1 MQSHPFAQVWDDT
14 LQQLSWTVANHAV
27 TPKVRTGGGLL
38 VAEILD
44 HLKYQRSPTILWDK
58 TSYQVVQDFWHQY
71 ESENMESWEKHQ
83 TIWSAGGPEL
93 WMLLSHPSVTRAPF
107 STCSSQSLLPRV
119 ATISGWKA
127 KRFPWV
133 ALCEIDQLRFFET
146 MRISESHLFL
156 KYRLRCLQDD
166 YLSLAWKMKLILCIY
181 AEPLVP
187 PCLQKCHTLPG
198 LLKHQSLRS
207 KSAFPSWIMQITDLG
222 CWSNSVYTYYVFI
235 YTVYIR

>member
-1 MQSHPFAQVWDDT
+1 
-14 LQQLSWTVANHAV
+14 
-27 TPKVRTGGGLL
+27 
-38 VAEILD
+38 
-44 HLKYQRSPTILWDK
+44 
-58 TSYQVVQDFWHQY
+58 
-71 ESENMESWEKHQ
+71 
-83 TIWSAGGPEL
+83 
-93 WMLLSHPSVTRAPF
+93 MLLSHPSVTRAPF

-156 KYRLRCLQDD
+156 TYRLRMIEMSSGW
-166 YLSLAWKMKLILCIY
+166 LSILGMKDQVDFVHVCR
-181 AEPLVP
+181 ALVP

-207 KSAFPSWIMQITDLG
+207 KSAFPSCIMQITDLG

-235 YTVYIR
+235 YTVYIYIYQIT